1 MTTETILYDK
11 ALKYVLDGTIDG
23 DTDTLKV
30 ALLGSSYNPQPSA
43 TTWVAATIYAL
54 GMFVVVGGRFY
65 EAIVGGMSSGATPDF
80 PQLRGSTLVDNE
92 VTWLCWGYSPPSSHS
107 VFADVSANEITGT
120 GYTAG
125 GATLTGK
132 TLTQTRHTVTYTAD
146 PVVWTGAVI
155 TMRYAVIY
163 KAGTANALTNPLLAY
178 LLLDSSNNDI
188 VLSSA
193 ARFSLA
199 LPATGIFTLGFNP
212 LN

>member
-92 VTWLCWGYSPPSSHS
+92 VTWL
-107 VFADVSANEITGT
+107 
-120 GYTAG
+120 
-125 GATLTGK
+125 
-132 TLTQTRHTVTYTAD
+132 
-146 PVVWTGAVI
+146 VVLG
-155 TMRYAVIY
+155 
-163 KAGTANALTNPLLAY
+163 LLAAIKSQCFCRC
-178 LLLDSSNNDI
+178 LCQ
-188 VLSSA
+188 
-193 ARFSLA
+193 
-199 LPATGIFTLGFNP
+199 
-212 LN
+212 